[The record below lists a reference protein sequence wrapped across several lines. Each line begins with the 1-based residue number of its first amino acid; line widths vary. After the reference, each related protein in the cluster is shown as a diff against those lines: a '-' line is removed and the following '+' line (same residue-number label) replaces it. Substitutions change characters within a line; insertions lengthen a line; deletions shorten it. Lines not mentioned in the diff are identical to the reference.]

1 MKKTLSLFAGSL
13 VLILFLTGCQKDER
27 FDKKLQGTWNISK
40 LQNTKI
46 FNDGTVEVLA
56 DTEDAGSFTFYLD
69 DSGLEVFDF
78 QYTYNGITKQGKLV
92 YYKTDD
98 HAKRLVVYGGSC
110 ISCDIAY
117 TIEKD
122 SRNKIEMS
130 TYTLQQQ
137 GLETDYVFKLKFF
150 LEKE

>member
-1 MKKTLSLFAGSL
+1 MKKILSFFIGSL
-13 VLILFLTGCQKDER
+13 IILVFLTSCQKDER
-27 FDKKLQGTWNISK
+27 FDKKLQGTWKISR

-78 QYTYNGITKQGKLV
+78 EYTYNGITEQGKLV
-92 YYKTDD
+92 YYKIDD
-98 HAKRLVVYGGSC
+98 HAKRLVVFGGAC

-122 SRNKIEMS
+122 SRNKIEIS